1 MTRAVFDHDQFLELL
16 RDFGTTVPPLL
27 RENPVTADLA
37 EKVQPI
43 REAAEGRF
51 TVAVVGQM
59 RSGKSSL
66 LNALIGQVRAVVGVN
81 ETTAT
86 INLFRYGE
94 GKQTGTFRV
103 TWEDGSTED
112 LDIAEIKDWVGD
124 SEKASRTSRIDFFT
138 DSEFLKV
145 ANIVDTPGT
154 RSVIG
159 SHEDTVRGFLLEE
172 ATIREGERA
181 DAILYVLPPV
191 AGATD
196 EDLLREFDSKTRLP
210 GSSPY
215 NSIAVLH
222 KWETLNADDPYEEA
236 RRKAETASR
245 SLDKLVSK
253 VVPVSAPLAWAAEH
267 FPDGYFG
274 QILELVGSTSPATLQ
289 KLAKSDRHF
298 CERTD
303 PECPLNPAARKK
315 LFRSE
320 PMPWPSFRHLLRIAG
335 KDSSVT
341 PAAFRA
347 KVAEAGGLADLKEE
361 LENRFFARSRMI
373 KCFSKLAKAIEPC
386 RRAQIR
392 LQNQKARLANALEQA
407 ALAKVALKAHIDAGE
422 LDLSPAL
429 SYILETEGTAQR
441 DQEHSTATLRA
452 LGGPLSNLVSAY
464 EEMEADVRLIET
476 LREEAD
482 ALGLPV
488 PWPERLAT
496 IFGASGPDLESR
508 LGFLPPGGDPA
519 EVADAIVEAIGGLR
533 TLLLRSDGRVQE
545 ILAHGIDRLE
555 AMLDEVER

>member
-37 EKVQPI
+37 EKVKPI

-66 LNALIGQVRAVVGVN
+66 LNSLIGQVRAVVGVN

-86 INLFRYGE
+86 INWFRYGE
-94 GKQTGTFRV
+94 GTQNGIFRV
-103 TWEDGSTED
+103 TWEDGSTDD
-112 LDIAEIKDWVGD
+112 LDIAEIVDWVGD
-124 SEKASRTSRIDFFT
+124 SEKASRTTKIDFFT

-159 SHEDTVRGFLLEE
+159 SHEDTLRGFLLEE

-245 SLDKLVSK
+245 SLEKLVSK
-253 VVPVSAPLAWAAEH
+253 VVPVSAPLAWASDH
-267 FPDGYFG
+267 FPDSYFE
-274 QILELVGSTSPATLQ
+274 QILELTRLTPPATLQ
-289 KLAKSDRHF
+289 KLTKSDRHF
-298 CERTD
+298 CERAD
-303 PECPLNPAARKK
+303 PECPLDPTAREK

-320 PMPWPSFRHLLRIAG
+320 PIPWPSFRHLLRIAG

-341 PAAFRA
+341 PAKFRA

-361 LENRFFARSRMI
+361 LENRFFARSRTI
-373 KCFSKLAKAIEPC
+373 KCFSTLGKAIEPC
-386 RRAQIR
+386 RQAQIR
-392 LQNQKARLANALEQA
+392 LQNQKARLASALECA
-407 ALAKVALKAHIDAGE
+407 ALAKVVLKARIDAGE

-429 SYILETEGTAQR
+429 SYILETEGTSQR
-441 DQEHSTATLRA
+441 DQEQSMTTLRA
-452 LGGPLSNLVSAY
+452 LGEPLSNLVSAY
-464 EEMEADVRLIET
+464 EEMEADIRFIEA
-476 LREEAD
+476 LKEKENS
-482 ALGLPV
+482 LGLPA
-488 PWPERLAT
+488 PWPERLAI
-496 IFGASGPDLESR
+496 IFGASGPNLESR
-508 LGFLPPGGDPA
+508 LGFLPPGDDA
-519 EVADAIVEAIGGLR
+519 ARVADAIIEAIGDLR
-533 TLLLRSDGRVQE
+533 ALSLRSEGKVQGV
-545 ILAHGIDRLE
+545 LAHGIDRLE
-555 AMLDEVER
+555 AMLDEVEN